1 MSTLEKAVALS
12 LQLKTANS
20 AFQAN
25 PGGETARILREMAEA
40 LDIGVEGYFK
50 LLDYRS
56 QKLRGT
62 SQRRCRMAQR
72 VLNNR

>member
-50 LLDYRS
+50 LLDINGNTVGNAYFS
-56 QKLRGT
+56 LWEDDEEE
-62 SQRRCRMAQR
+62 
-72 VLNNR
+72 N